1 MKKKLYLL
9 PICILILSSL
19 ILVSCG
25 KSAATSS
32 TSTTSSNLT
41 NTSSPVSAPTSNSS
55 NTSGI
60 AVIATL
66 PVSNG
71 AFRLAY
77 DSSQGDIFVVNG
89 ANTLPESVISD
100 NTNAVNAGASGE
112 GANFVAYD
120 SGKNELFETRNSYYT
135 GWVISDTTGQATTMT
150 VPEAGIYLPVALL
163 MTQVQVISLLPTKVA
178 MMW

>member
-1 MKKKLYLL
+1 
-9 PICILILSSL
+9 
-19 ILVSCG
+19 
-25 KSAATSS
+25 
-32 TSTTSSNLT
+32 LT

-77 DSSQGDIFVVNG
+77 DSSQGEIFVVNG

-120 SGKNELFETRNSYYT
+120 SGKNDYSRPETAITPVGLFLIPQDR
-135 GWVISDTTGQATTMT
+135 Q
-150 VPEAGIYLPVALL
+150 
-163 MTQVQVISLLPTKVA
+163 QR
-178 MMW
+178 